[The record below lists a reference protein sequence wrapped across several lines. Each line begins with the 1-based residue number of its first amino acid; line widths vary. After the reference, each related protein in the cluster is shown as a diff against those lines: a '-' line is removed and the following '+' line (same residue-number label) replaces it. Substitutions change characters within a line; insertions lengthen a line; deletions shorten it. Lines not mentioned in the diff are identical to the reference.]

1 MRYLV
6 SPTYFRSLMKLSHN
20 LSHSFW
26 QVLVVTSA
34 LASLQRNEEYQRDSR
49 KPWQEWKIS
58 EHCWSCW
65 HGKAFV
71 ESKKLIA
78 QGPVSCYF
86 SPQLALILQVNVFR
100 VSVGGGFLQNDQ
112 PVVFDSNILQATK
125 QCISH
130 SQLQIRV
137 VTRSFR
143 VARVQSFICM
153 QF

>member
-1 MRYLV
+1 MLNFLAGFCPNLNDVVKALRK
-6 SPTYFRSLMKLSHN
+6 SPHKDAPFQCT
-20 LSHSFW
+20 
-26 QVLVVTSA
+26 
-34 LASLQRNEEYQRDSR
+34 DS
-49 KPWQEWKIS
+49 
-58 EHCWSCW
+58 

-71 ESKKLIA
+71 ESKKFIA
-78 QGPVSCYF
+78 QGPDSCHF
-86 SPQLALILQVNVFR
+86 SPQLALILQVDVFR